1 VRFGRK
7 EMEKMVEDY
16 MKYSRTVCIKDV
28 GGVDIQSVCTSIAN
42 EETDGLDR
50 KVIDEMKIELHNH
63 ALNY

>member
-1 VRFGRK
+1 
-7 EMEKMVEDY
+7 MEKMVEDY

-28 GGVDIQSVCTSIAN
+28 VGVDIQSVCTSIAN